1 LAQNIKEFRKMKK
14 TDLHDNVNTFP
25 LHHSKFVVAQKA
37 MSKYFH
43 TIAKYRWAE
52 TIQKEVWSFV

>member
-1 LAQNIKEFRKMKK
+1 MKK

-25 LHHSKFVVAQKA
+25 LQHSKFVIAQKA